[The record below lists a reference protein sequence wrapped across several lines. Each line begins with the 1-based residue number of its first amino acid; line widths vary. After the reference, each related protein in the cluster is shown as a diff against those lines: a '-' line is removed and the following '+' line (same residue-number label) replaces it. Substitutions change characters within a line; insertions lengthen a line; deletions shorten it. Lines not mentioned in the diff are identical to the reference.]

1 MAAATSGLS
10 LAAPSLWRPVLFL
23 SRLVLTDFRNY
34 AALTWRP
41 QQRLAVITGPN
52 GSGKTNLLEAI
63 SLLGPGRGL
72 SRSKIGDLARHG
84 GSGRWAVAGHFAQ
97 QDGQVSVIG
106 TGTEGPGDRRV
117 FRLDGAEPRS
127 QAELAARAASIWL
140 TPQMDTI
147 FQESASGRR
156 RFLDRLVWALEP
168 GHAREASS
176 HETAM
181 AGRRKLLA
189 AGRADPAWLSG
200 LEEQMARH
208 AVALAA
214 ARLAF
219 VGRLNAAVLPESGF
233 PRAQIVLLDPVA
245 ARLAEAPALAVEG
258 YLRGELAARRVA
270 DAAAGT
276 STLGAHRAD
285 MQLCDRASGLAAA
298 QASTGQQK
306 AMLIGVILAH
316 AALMSE
322 QRGFAPLLLLDEP
335 AVHLDSGR
343 RAALFESLLHL
354 PAQAFLTGTDADIF
368 RPLRLHAEFL
378 ATGDARLR
386 PLPSDD

>member
-1 MAAATSGLS
+1 
-10 LAAPSLWRPVLFL
+10 VLFL

-41 QQRLAVITGPN
+41 AQRLAVITGPN

-63 SLLGPGRGL
+63 SLLGPGRGF
-72 SRSKIGDLARHG
+72 SRAKIGEMARHG
-84 GSGRWAVAGHFAQ
+84 GSGRWAVAGHFTR
-97 QDGQVSVIG
+97 DGETSVIG
-106 TGTEGPGDRRV
+106 TGTEGPGERRV

-168 GHAREASS
+168 GHAREASA

-189 AGRADPAWLSG
+189 GGRADPAWLSG
-200 LEEQMARH
+200 LEEEMARH

-219 VGRLNAAVLPESGF
+219 VARLNAAPLPSAVF
-233 PRAQIVLLDPVA
+233 PRAEIVLADPVA
-245 ARLAEAPALAVEG
+245 DRLAGAPALAVEG
-258 YLRGELAARRVA
+258 ALRAAFAARRAA

-285 MQLCDRASGLAAA
+285 MQLRDRASGLPAA

-306 AMLIGVILAH
+306 AMLTGVILAH
-316 AALMSE
+316 AALIAE

-335 AVHLDSGR
+335 AVHLDSAR
-343 RAALFESLLHL
+343 RAALFEALVHL
-354 PAQAFLTGTDADIF
+354 PAQAFITGTDADIF
-368 RPLRLHAEFL
+368 RPLRGQASFL
-378 ATGDARLR
+378 ATGDGQLR
-386 PLPSDD
+386 VQGAQD